1 MPVYLLSE
9 ELVFPNPQN
18 AESNGLIAVGGDLSI
33 DRLVLAYKNGI
44 FPWFSEGEP
53 ILWFSPDPRLV
64 IFPQNYKPSSSLLKL
79 VRLGKFKVSFDCD
92 FEGVIENCAKIS
104 RKNQSGTW
112 ITSEMKEAY
121 IKLHKKGIAHSV
133 EAYLGDKLVGGLY
146 GVSLGGAFFG
156 ESMFHTE
163 SNASKVAFYHLVKRC
178 EEMNFDFIDSQVS
191 TDHMKRMGATDISRA
206 DFLNMLKETIDRD
219 SVIGN
224 WGS

>member
-9 ELVFPNPQN
+9 KLVFPNPQN
-18 AESNGLIAVGGDLSI
+18 ADSSGLIAVGGDLSI
-33 DRLVLAYKNGI
+33 ERLLLAYKKGI
-44 FPWFSEGEP
+44 FPWYSEGEL

-64 IFPQNYKPSSSLLKL
+64 IFPEKYKPSGSLLKL
-79 VRLGKFKVSFDCD
+79 IRLGKFKVSFDSD
-92 FEGVIENCAKIS
+92 FESVIKNCAKVS

-121 IKLHKKGIAHSV
+121 IKLHNKGFAHSV
-133 EAYLGDKLVGGLY
+133 ETYFGDKLVGGLY

-156 ESMFHTE
+156 ESMFHLE
-163 SNASKVAFYHLVKRC
+163 SNASKVAFYYLVKRC
-178 EEMNFDFIDSQVS
+178 RDMNFDFIDSQVS
-191 TDHMKRMGATDISRA
+191 TDHMKRMGATDISRT
-206 DFLNMLKETIDRD
+206 DFLNILKKTVERD